1 MDCLLIFRLFLVN
14 FELFIGHDARIAPS
28 SNLKIYSKTALKI
41 FWKKFL
47 DNLLDMTLFSIN
59 Q

>member
-41 FWKKFL
+41 FWKKF
-47 DNLLDMTLFSIN
+47 
-59 Q
+59 